1 MLRSQLLWRLLP
13 SVLVVILVASVFAY
27 RLSLDMATEAYD
39 AALFDS
45 ARSLAQQ
52 IEVSGGARP
61 SLALPRAAEEI
72 LLFDPHDRIYYR
84 VAAADGSTVA
94 GDERLPMPPMQLTGE
109 LPVRFYDTHVGGEKV
124 RASAYALFT
133 QGEHPAGTV
142 IFAETMVKRRHLLER
157 ILVTLVLPLVIITVL
172 AAALVWYGVRSGLA
186 PLNDLASALARRG
199 SSDLRPVAT
208 DRVPGEVRPAVEAF
222 NNLMTRVEAA
232 QSAQQRFLSEAAHQL
247 RTPLAG
253 LSAQLDRA
261 LRAQDYEALKPA
273 LDQLRGASR
282 RVTRLVN
289 QLLTIARAE
298 PGADPSREFTE
309 FDLAALVQ
317 ATCREWVP
325 DALAAGVDLGFA
337 GDPGPVR
344 VLGHE
349 AFVGEILNNLIDNA
363 LRYGAR
369 AGQAVTVRLT
379 CDPQPELSVE
389 DEGPGVPAE
398 ERTRIFERF
407 HRVAGS
413 GTGKKDA
420 GGAGL
425 GLAIVREIART
436 HGAEAWVE
444 PGADGRGAVFRVRFP
459 PQKMNRRPSV

>member
-1 MLRSQLLWRLLP
+1 MLRTQLLWRLLP
-13 SVLVVILVASVFAY
+13 SVMVVILVASFFAY
-27 RLSLDMATEAYD
+27 RLAFDMANEAYD

-52 IEVSGGARP
+52 IRVGSGARP
-61 SLALPRAAEEI
+61 ALELPRAAEEI

-84 VAAADGSTVA
+84 VTAADGATVA
-94 GDERLPMPPMQLTGE
+94 GDARLPLPPAALTGAA
-109 LPVRFYDTHVGGEKV
+109 PVHFYDTLIAGERV
-124 RASAYALFT
+124 RASAYALFAD
-133 QGEHPAGTV
+133 GETPAGTV
-142 IFAETMVKRRHLLER
+142 IFAETLVKRRHLLER
-157 ILVTLVLPLVIITVL
+157 ILFTLVVPLIVITVL
-172 AAALVWYGVRSGLA
+172 AAGLVWYGVRAGLA
-186 PLNDLASALARRG
+186 PLNDLALSLARRN

-232 QSAQQRFLSEAAHQL
+232 HSAQQRFLSEAAHQL

-261 LRAQDYEALKPA
+261 LLAQDYEALKPA
-273 LDQLRGASR
+273 LVQLRGASR

-298 PGADPSREFTE
+298 PGADPKREFAE

-317 ATCREWVP
+317 ETCREWVP

-337 GDPGPVR
+337 GDAGPLKMV
-344 VLGHE
+344 GHE
-349 AFVGEILNNLIDNA
+349 ALIGELLNNLIDNA

-369 AGQAVTVRLT
+369 AGQSVTVRLT
-379 CDPQPELSVE
+379 QDPQPEITVE
-389 DEGPGVPAE
+389 DEGPGVVAE
-398 ERTRIFERF
+398 ERSRIFERF

-413 GTGKKDA
+413 AA

-444 PGADGRGAVFRVRFP
+444 AGAEGRGAVFRVRFP
-459 PQKMNRRPSV
+459 AQKMNRSPNV

>member
-1 MLRSQLLWRLLP
+1 MLRTQLLWRLLP
-13 SVLVVILVASVFAY
+13 SVMVVILVASFFAY
-27 RLSLDMATEAYD
+27 RLSLDVANDAYD

-52 IEVSGGARP
+52 IRVGSGARP
-61 SLALPRAAEEI
+61 ALELPRAAEEI

-84 VAAADGSTVA
+84 VAASDGTTVA
-94 GDERLPMPPMQLTGE
+94 GDARLPMPPMRLSGAV
-109 LPVRFYDTHVGGEKV
+109 PVRFYDTEVAGDQL
-124 RASAYALFT
+124 RASAYALFSG
-133 QGEHPAGTV
+133 GEELAGTV
-142 IFAETMVKRRHLLER
+142 IFAETLVKRRHLWER
-157 ILVTLVLPLVIITVL
+157 ILLTLIAPLVVVTCL
-172 AAALVWYGVRSGLA
+172 AAGLVWYGVRAGLA
-186 PLNDLASALARRG
+186 PLNDLALALARRD

-222 NNLMTRVEAA
+222 NSLMTRVEAA

-261 LRAQDYEALKPA
+261 LLAQDYEALKPA
-273 LDQLRGASR
+273 FVQLRGASR

-298 PGADPSREFTE
+298 PGADPRREFGE

-317 ATCREWVP
+317 ETCREWVP

-344 VLGHE
+344 IVGHE
-349 AFVGEILNNLIDNA
+349 PLVGEMLNNLIDNA

-369 AGQAVTVRLT
+369 SGQSITVRLT
-379 CDPQPELSVE
+379 NDPQPEIAVE
-389 DEGPGVPAE
+389 DEGPGVVPE
-398 ERTRIFERF
+398 ERSRIFERF
-407 HRVAGS
+407 HRVSGS
-413 GTGKKDA
+413 AA

-436 HGAEAWVE
+436 HGAQAWVE
-444 PGADGRGAVFRVRFP
+444 EGPAGRGAVFRVRFP
-459 PQKMNRRPSV
+459 DQKMNRNPRV

>member
-1 MLRSQLLWRLLP
+1 MLRTQLLWRLLP
-13 SVLVVILVASVFAY
+13 SVLVVILVASFFAY
-27 RLSLDMATEAYD
+27 RLSLDVATDAYD

-52 IEVSGGARP
+52 IRVGSGSRP
-61 SLALPRAAEEI
+61 SLELPRAAEEI

-84 VAAADGSTVA
+84 VAAADGATVA
-94 GDERLPMPPMQLTGE
+94 GDARLPMPPAPLSGAI
-109 LPVRFYDTHVGGEKV
+109 PVRFYDAEVEGERV
-124 RASAYALFT
+124 RAAAYALFT
-133 QGEHPAGTV
+133 AGEQQAGTV
-142 IFAETMVKRRHLLER
+142 IFAETLVKRRHLWER
-157 ILVTLVLPLVIITVL
+157 VLLTLVVPLLVVTLL
-172 AAALVWYGVRSGLA
+172 AALLVWYGVRSGLA
-186 PLNDLASALARRG
+186 PLNDLAHALARRD
-199 SSDLRPVAT
+199 SSDLRPVST

-222 NNLMTRVEAA
+222 NSLMARVEAA

-261 LRAQDYEALKPA
+261 LLAQDYEALKPA
-273 LDQLRGASR
+273 LVQLRGASR

-289 QLLTIARAE
+289 QLLTLARAE
-298 PGADPSREFTE
+298 PHTDPRGEFAE

-317 ATCREWVP
+317 ETCREWVP

-337 GDPGPVR
+337 GEAGPVR

-349 AFVGEILNNLIDNA
+349 PLVGEMLNNLIDNA

-369 AGQAVTVRLT
+369 GGQAVTVRLT
-379 CDPQPELSVE
+379 SEPQPEILVE
-389 DEGPGVPAE
+389 DEGPGVAE
-398 ERTRIFERF
+398 DERSRIFERF

-413 GTGKKDA
+413 AGTGKDA

-425 GLAIVREIART
+425 GLAIVREIARM

-459 PQKMNRRPSV
+459 PQKMNRSPSV

>member
-1 MLRSQLLWRLLP
+1 MLRTQLLWRLLP
-13 SVLVVILVASVFAY
+13 SVMVVILVASFFAY
-27 RLSLDMATEAYD
+27 RLSLDMATDAYD

-52 IEVSGGARP
+52 IQIGGGSRP
-61 SLALPRAAEEI
+61 SLALPRVAEEI
-72 LLFDPHDRIYYR
+72 LLFDPQDRIYYR
-84 VAAADGSTVA
+84 VAAADGSTIA
-94 GDERLPMPPMQLTGE
+94 GDERLPMPPVRLTGAV
-109 LPVRFYDTHVGGEKV
+109 PVSFYDTHVGAEKV
-124 RASAYALFT
+124 RASAYALFAG
-133 QGEHPAGTV
+133 GEQPAGTV
-142 IFAETMVKRRHLLER
+142 IFAETLIKRRHLLER
-157 ILVTLVLPLVIITVL
+157 ILVTLVLPLLIITAL
-172 AAALVWYGVRSGLA
+172 AAVLVWYGVRSGLA
-186 PLNDLASALARRG
+186 PLNDLASTLARRNT
-199 SSDLRPVAT
+199 SDLRPVPT

-222 NNLMTRVEAA
+222 NNLMTRVETA

-261 LRAQDYEALKPA
+261 LRAQDYDSIKPA

-298 PGADPSREFTE
+298 PGADPAREFAE

-325 DALAAGVDLGFA
+325 DALAGGVDLGFA
-337 GDPGPVR
+337 GDPGPVWL
-344 VLGHE
+344 LGHE
-349 AFVGEILNNLIDNA
+349 PLVGEMLNNLIDNA

-369 AGQAVTVRLT
+369 SGQSVTVRLT
-379 CDPQPELSVE
+379 SDPQPEIAVE
-389 DEGPGVPAE
+389 DEGPGVPPE
-398 ERTRIFERF
+398 ERSRIFERF
-407 HRVAGS
+407 HRVS
-413 GTGKKDA
+413 GTAA

-425 GLAIVREIART
+425 GLAIVREIARS

>member
-1 MLRSQLLWRLLP
+1 MLRTQLLWRLLP
-13 SVLVVILVASVFAY
+13 SVMVVILVASFFAY
-27 RLSLDMATEAYD
+27 RLSLDMATDAYD

-52 IEVSGGARP
+52 IQVGGGARP
-61 SLALPRAAEEI
+61 SLALPRVAEEI

-94 GDERLPMPPMQLTGE
+94 GDERLPLPPTRLTGE
-109 LPVRFYDTHVGGEKV
+109 LPVRFYDTHVGAEKV
-124 RASAYALFT
+124 RASAYALFSG
-133 QGEHPAGTV
+133 GEQPAGTV
-142 IFAETMVKRRHLLER
+142 IFAETLVKRRHLIER
-157 ILVTLVLPLVIITVL
+157 ILVTLVLPLVVIMVL
-172 AAALVWYGVRSGLA
+172 AAVLVWYGVRTGLA
-186 PLNDLASALARRG
+186 PLNDLASTLARRP
-199 SSDLRPVAT
+199 SSDLRPVPT
-208 DRVPGEVRPAVEAF
+208 DRVPGEVRPAVESF

-273 LDQLRGASR
+273 LEQLRGASR

-298 PGADPSREFTE
+298 PGADPSREFAE

-337 GDPGPVR
+337 GDPGPVW

-349 AFVGEILNNLIDNA
+349 PFVGEMLNNLIDNA

-369 AGQAVTVRLT
+369 AGQSVTVRLT
-379 CDPQPELSVE
+379 AEPQPEISVE
-389 DEGPGVPAE
+389 DEGPGVPPE
-398 ERTRIFERF
+398 ERSRIFERF
-407 HRVAGS
+407 HRVSGS
-413 GTGKKDA
+413 GVGKKDA

-425 GLAIVREIART
+425 GLAIVREIARS
-436 HGAEAWVE
+436 HGAQAWVE

>member
-27 RLSLDMATEAYD
+27 RLSLDMATDAYD

-52 IEVSGGARP
+52 IEISGGARP

-298 PGADPSREFTE
+298 PGADPSR
-309 FDLAALVQ
+309 VHRVRP
-317 ATCREWVP
+317 CR
-325 DALAAGVDLGFA
+325 AGA
-337 GDPGPVR
+337 GDLPR
-344 VLGHE
+344 VG
-349 AFVGEILNNLIDNA
+349 ARCA
-363 LRYGAR
+363 RRRCRPRLRRRSGTGAR
-369 AGQAVTVRLT
+369 ARPRGFRRR
-379 CDPQPELSVE
+379 DIEQPDRQRAALWRA
-389 DEGPGVPAE
+389 G
-398 ERTRIFERF
+398 R
-407 HRVAGS
+407 AGS
-413 GTGKKDA
+413 HGAPDVRSSAGVERGGRGPRRPGGGKDPH
-420 GGAGL
+420 L
-425 GLAIVREIART
+425 REI
-436 HGAEAWVE
+436 
-444 PGADGRGAVFRVRFP
+444 PSRGG
-459 PQKMNRRPSV
+459 

>member
-13 SVLVVILVASVFAY
+13 SVMVVILVASFFAY

-52 IEVSGGARP
+52 IQVGGGTRP
-61 SLALPRAAEEI
+61 ALALPRAAEEI

-84 VAAADGSTVA
+84 VAAVDGSTIA
-94 GDERLPMPPMQLTGE
+94 GDARLPMPPAPLTGA
-109 LPVRFYDTHVGGEKV
+109 LPVRFYDTRIEGEEL

-133 QGEHPAGTV
+133 RGEEPAGTV
-142 IFAETMVKRRHLLER
+142 IFAETLIKRRRLLER
-157 ILVTLVLPLVIITVL
+157 ILVTLILPLVVITGL
-172 AAALVWYGVRSGLA
+172 AAGLVWYGVRTGLA
-186 PLNDLASALARRG
+186 PLNDLASALARRE
-199 SSDLRPVAT
+199 SSDLRPVPT
-208 DRVPGEVRPAVEAF
+208 DRVPGEVRPAVDAF

-261 LRAQDYEALKPA
+261 LRAQDYDAIKPA

-298 PGADPSREFTE
+298 PGADPAREVAE
-309 FDLAALVQ
+309 FDLGALVQ

-337 GDPGPVR
+337 GDPGPLMLV
-344 VLGHE
+344 GHE
-349 AFVGEILNNLIDNA
+349 ALVGEMLNNLIDNA

-369 AGQAVTVRLT
+369 GGQAVTVRLSR
-379 CDPQPELSVE
+379 DPQPEIAVE
-389 DEGPGVPAE
+389 DEGPGVPPE
-398 ERTRIFERF
+398 ERSRVFERF
-407 HRVAGS
+407 HRVSGS
-413 GTGKKDA
+413 GGA
-420 GGAGL
+420 GAGL

-436 HGAEAWVE
+436 HGAQAWVE
-444 PGADGRGAVFRVRFP
+444 AGGDGRGAVFRVRFP
-459 PQKMNRRPSV
+459 AQKMNRKPSV